1 MDAGKKHETHVS
13 SMKSVGICLGFRG
26 VHRLLNDMLDDEL
39 SGETNCMEF
48 LTLPRK
54 QR

>member
-1 MDAGKKHETHVS
+1 MGARKKRETNVS
-13 SMKSVGICLGFRG
+13 SMKSVGICLGIRG

-39 SGETNCMEF
+39 SGETNCAEF
-48 LTLPRK
+48 VTLPRK